1 MWVRVPSGTQYKN
14 KTLQIN
20 KMDINDIINEKRRRK
35 LSILYKDYKNAWKI
49 INDKRY
55 EFDKYEKEY
64 DTASVERKKE
74 ILNLSPKD
82 EDYKKAN
89 SLMDTLHKELSKR
102 ELIDFFTKNGLLDG
116 SSVMFDS

>member
-1 MWVRVPSGTQYKN
+1 MNINYI
-14 KTLQIN
+14 IN
-20 KMDINDIINEKRRRK
+20 KKRRQK

-64 DTASVERKKE
+64 DTASVKRKKE
-74 ILNLSPKD
+74 ILSLLPKD
-82 EDYKKAN
+82 KDYKKAY
-89 SLMDTLHKELSKR
+89 SLMDALRKELSKR
-102 ELIDFFTKNGLLDG
+102 EEIDFFTKNGLLDG

>member
-1 MWVRVPSGTQYKN
+1 MN
-14 KTLQIN
+14 
-20 KMDINDIINEKRRRK
+20 INDTINKRRRQK
-35 LSILYKDYKNAWKI
+35 LNILYKDYKNTWKI

-55 EFDKYEKEY
+55 EFNKYEKEY
-64 DTASVERKKE
+64 DTASAERKKE
-74 ILNLSPKD
+74 ILKLSPKD

-89 SLMDTLHKELSKR
+89 SLMDTLRKELSKR

>member
-1 MWVRVPSGTQYKN
+1 
-14 KTLQIN
+14 
-20 KMDINDIINEKRRRK
+20 MDINDTINENRRRK

-89 SLMDTLHKELSKR
+89 SLMDTLRKELSKR

>member
-1 MWVRVPSGTQYKN
+1 
-14 KTLQIN
+14 
-20 KMDINDIINEKRRRK
+20 MDINNTINENRRRK

-64 DTASVERKKE
+64 DTASIERKRE
-74 ILNLSPKD
+74 ILKLLPKD
-82 EDYKKAN
+82 EDYKKAY
-89 SLMDTLHKELSKR
+89 SLMDTLRKELNKR

-116 SSVMFDS
+116 SSVVFDL

>member
-1 MWVRVPSGTQYKN
+1 MN
-14 KTLQIN
+14 
-20 KMDINDIINEKRRRK
+20 INDIINEKRRKK

-55 EFDKYEKEY
+55 EFNKHEKEY
-64 DTASVERKKE
+64 DTASVERRRE

-82 EDYKKAN
+82 EDYKKAY
-89 SLMDTLHKELSKR
+89 SLMDDLRKELSKR
-102 ELIDFFTKNGLLDG
+102 ELIDFFTKHGLLDG